1 MTRHHSRRTPRTRHA
16 ALAGAAAA
24 LLLGVAGTAVAAEGT
39 SGAGVA
45 ATGTNST
52 AVAAEEPGGAGVQP
66 RGGIELREVEPYEP
80 VEITEDAWMGLLP
93 EGEQNYVVSPP
104 AAFEENIEAAQ
115 GYPGTRLRPDSISSG
130 HAVRDGRVEYVH
142 GAWRFAEP
150 PARVEV
156 RLPGGRHAAELVTL
170 PGRPGWGAYHLDV
183 AALDAPG
190 DEEFTVTAYGPDGEV
205 LDATTVTPWP

>member
-104 AAFEENIEAAQ
+104 AAFDESVEAAK
-115 GYPGTRLRPDSISSG
+115 GYPGTQLRPDSISSG
-130 HAVRDGRVEYVH
+130 YAAEDGRTTH
-142 GAWRFAEP
+142 ITGAWRLDEAPSEIVVDVGDFGYA
-150 PARVEV
+150 AQLLA
-156 RLPGGRHAAELVTL
+156 LPGE
-170 PGRPGWGAYHLDV
+170 PGWGTY
-183 AALDAPG
+183 
-190 DEEFTVTAYGPDGEV
+190 Y
-205 LDATTVTPWP
+205 LDATAYELPDEVTVVAYDENGEVFDTVELTD